1 MKYWQYDS
9 ISKQENDSYSLY
21 QQSFKANDQIRITIQ
36 NQDLYV
42 LLHESL
48 LNLQGDIT
56 LFKEV
61 GAVESRSQGE

>member
-1 MKYWQYDS
+1 MGLNKILAVDS
-9 ISKQENDSYSLY
+9 ISKQENDSNSLY

-61 GAVESRSQGE
+61 GAVET